1 VSERTIERQQSV
13 DYDLAM
19 EQQALRE
26 IQLIRNEQEMEGL
39 NDRVLQFEESG
50 GIRIVSYND
59 YEKETLIRDP
69 EGKEQVNVEEIT
81 VDEKNE
87 FDSIF
92 EIISEYEEIKND
104 SICEIDD
111 EKEMNSDF
119 SRDENEHDDMEYDD

>member
-69 EGKEQVNVEEIT
+69 SARKL
-81 VDEKNE
+81 
-87 FDSIF
+87 F
-92 EIISEYEEIKND
+92 
-104 SICEIDD
+104 
-111 EKEMNSDF
+111 
-119 SRDENEHDDMEYDD
+119 R